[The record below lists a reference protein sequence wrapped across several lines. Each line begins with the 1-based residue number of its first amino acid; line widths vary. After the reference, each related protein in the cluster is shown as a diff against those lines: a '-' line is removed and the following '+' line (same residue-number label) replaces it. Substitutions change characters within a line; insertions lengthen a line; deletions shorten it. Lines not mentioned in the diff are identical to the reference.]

1 MGKIFITCPQCNQE
15 LSFQEIP
22 GYQSMIVE
30 CPKCSF
36 KATAGVY
43 QESQRKKVKKTVS
56 DLPTEFNLPSVFKTN
71 IGKLKIVNSGEI
83 FKLQEG
89 TNIIGRKAD
98 SSVANIKIAS
108 DPFMSRQH
116 LRIDVIRS
124 SNGVEHRL
132 IEINSKNIV
141 ELNGKAI
148 KRGDILILKNGDS
161 LTLGKTVVILE
172 IDNSDT

>member
-1 MGKIFITCPQCNQE
+1 MGKIFIKCPQCGQE

-30 CPKCSF
+30 CPKCNF

-43 QESQRKKVKKTVS
+43 LESQRKKVKKTITE
-56 DLPTEFNLPSVFKTN
+56 LPTELNLPLEYKNS
-71 IGKLKIVNSGEI
+71 IGKLKVRNTGE
-83 FKLQEG
+83 FFYLQEG
-89 TNIIGRKAD
+89 TNIIGRKAE
-98 SSVANIKIAS
+98 SSIANIKIAS

-116 LRIDVIRS
+116 ARIDVLNNE
-124 SNGVEHRL
+124 NGIEHRL

-148 KRGDILILKNGDS
+148 KRGDILILKNGDI
-161 LTLGKTVVILE
+161 LTLGKTVVTLE
-172 IDNSDT
+172 IENSET